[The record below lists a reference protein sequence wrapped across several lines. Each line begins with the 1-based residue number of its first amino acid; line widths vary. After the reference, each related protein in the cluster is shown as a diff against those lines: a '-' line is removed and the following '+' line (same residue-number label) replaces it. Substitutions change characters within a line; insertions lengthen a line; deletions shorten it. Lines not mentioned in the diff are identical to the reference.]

1 MIQAQGQFYQ
11 IAKPSI
17 IYTVISIY
25 PHPLYD
31 GGVMWYSSS
40 EDPTQDFMS
49 MKDFKQKVDQGIFK
63 VI

>member
-1 MIQAQGQFYQ
+1 
-11 IAKPSI
+11 
-17 IYTVISIY
+17 
-25 PHPLYD
+25 
-31 GGVMWYSSS
+31 VMWYSSS